1 MPCSKQVIVLT
12 AVHQLVLVSDSAE
25 VVVVSCPLVV
35 PTVGQLLPLDLGF
48 ARTAVER
55 WVEGCHSNQAACHS
69 NQGACSNNRDGISSS
84 KRDGVS
90 SKRDGVSSSRR
101 GVSSSRR
108 GVRP

>member
-25 VVVVSCPLVV
+25 VVVVSCPPVA
-35 PTVGQLLPLDLGF
+35 PTVGRLLPLDLDF
-48 ARTAVER
+48 AQIVVER
-55 WVEGCHSNQAACHS
+55 LVERCRS
-69 NQGACSNNRDGISSS
+69 NQGACSNNQGACRSNQGACSNNQ
-84 KRDGVS
+84 
-90 SKRDGVSSSRR
+90 DGVSSSRR

>member
-25 VVVVSCPLVV
+25 VVVVSCPPVA
-35 PTVGQLLPLDLGF
+35 PTVGRLLPLDLDF
-48 ARTAVER
+48 AQIVVER
-55 WVEGCHSNQAACHS
+55 LVERCRS
-69 NQGACSNNRDGISSS
+69 NQGACSNNQ
-84 KRDGVS
+84 
-90 SKRDGVSSSRR
+90 DGVSSSRR

>member
-25 VVVVSCPLVV
+25 VVVVSCPPVA
-35 PTVGQLLPLDLGF
+35 PTVGRLLPLDLDF
-48 ARTAVER
+48 AQIVVER
-55 WVEGCHSNQAACHS
+55 LVEGCSSNQ
-69 NQGACSNNRDGISSS
+69 
-84 KRDGVS
+84 
-90 SKRDGVSSSRR
+90 DGVSSSRR